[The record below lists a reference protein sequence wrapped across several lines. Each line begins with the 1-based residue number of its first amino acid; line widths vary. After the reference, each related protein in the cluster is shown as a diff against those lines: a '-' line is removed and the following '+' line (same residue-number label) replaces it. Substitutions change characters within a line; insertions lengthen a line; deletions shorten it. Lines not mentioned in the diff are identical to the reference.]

1 MSNESK
7 TRGIRGA
14 ITVEENSAPA
24 INEATKILL
33 SEIIKENNIS
43 KDDIAYAFF
52 TMTADLNADFPAKT
66 ARIELGWD
74 DVPMMCAV
82 EIPVEGSIEKCIR
95 ALITI
100 NTNLDK
106 SQIKHVYLGRARKL
120 RPDLA

>member
-1 MSNESK
+1 MSQESK
-7 TRGIRGA
+7 TRAIRGA
-14 ITVEENSAPA
+14 ITVEKNSAPA
-24 INEATKILL
+24 IHEATKILL

-52 TMTADLNADFPAKT
+52 TMTSDLNADFPAKT

-100 NTNLDK
+100 NTKLDK
-106 SQIKHVYLGRARKL
+106 SQIKHIYLGGARKL

>member
-1 MSNESK
+1 MSKESK

-14 ITVEENSAPA
+14 ITVDENSASA
-24 INEATKILL
+24 IHEATRVLL
-33 SEIIKENNIS
+33 SEIIKENNIT

-66 ARIELGWD
+66 ARVELGWD

-95 ALITI
+95 VLVTI
-100 NTNLDK
+100 NTTLDK
-106 SQIKHVYLGRARKL
+106 SQIKHVYLGGAKKL
-120 RPDLA
+120 RPDLS